1 MNDKKY
7 AVLID
12 GDNVSSEYMSTIQR
26 EIISKYGV
34 PTYKRVYGDWTSP
47 RFKGWRET
55 ITQFPLVPIQQFNNS
70 KGKNATDIT
79 LIIDAMD
86 ILYTGNVDGFC
97 IVSNDGDF
105 TKLATRLKESG
116 KEVIGMGL
124 STAQELFKR
133 TCTRFV
139 NLEVA
144 KKNNENIP
152 ELDDEGENSDDTVH
166 GTEEMSGRSETGGG
180 MTDNLSDKAVSY
192 NGEAKSGG
200 NNDGDSDRAE
210 EVLKKSE
217 ILPKEKI
224 IKAIIG
230 IIIEN
235 DNQGRNTYLGEVGSK
250 LVMLYPDF
258 DVRNYGYSKLAT
270 MIEETNVLELIKDNT
285 EYSVKIK
292 KDEYL
297 EASINNSIIK
307 FVREHG
313 SENVDLSEIGK
324 KIREIYPDFNV
335 KRFGY
340 ATLRK
345 YLSNIRELEVSE
357 DGKSVRIA
365 R

>member
-1 MNDKKY
+1 MTMNNKKY

-26 EIISKYGV
+26 EIIRKYGD

-55 ITQFPLVPIQQFNNS
+55 IAEYPIVPIQQFNNS
-70 KGKNATDIT
+70 KGKNSTDIT

-105 TKLATRLKESG
+105 TKLATRLKEAG

-124 STAQELFKR
+124 SNAQELFKR

-152 ELDDEGENSDDTVH
+152 ELDDDNDISSGVAEESAEHEYIHDDSVDYHESHTADNSD
-166 GTEEMSGRSETGGG
+166 GNSEYVYEHE
-180 MTDNLSDKAVSY
+180 SVEPVKAH
-192 NGEAKSGG
+192 ERKP
-200 NNDGDSDRAE
+200 
-210 EVLKKSE
+210 K
-217 ILPKEKI
+217 IMPKEKI

-235 DNQGRNTYLGEVGSK
+235 DNQGRDTYLGEVGSK
-250 LVMLYPDF
+250 LIMLYPDF

-270 MIEETNVLELIKDNT
+270 MIKETNVLELVRAHSECRVIIKRD
-285 EYSVKIK
+285 K
-292 KDEYL
+292 YL
-297 EASINNSIIK
+297 ETSINNSIIK
-307 FVREHG
+307 FVKESG
-313 SENVDLSEIGK
+313 PENVDLSAIGK

-345 YLSNIRELEVSE
+345 YLSNIKGLEVSE
-357 DGKSVRIA
+357 DGKSVRLV